1 MNASKLCRRLSLLAP
16 SVALALLAN
25 VALAQSSKVDRLV
38 TFGGSLSDTG
48 NAFAFLSDPAIPRS
62 DCGVPQGVPP
72 YDTLDDFLVPD
83 GPYAKGGHH
92 FSNGATWV
100 EGVARALAL
109 AGNARPAL
117 TNAGK
122 AASNYAAGGARAVA
136 HDDWVA
142 ACRYNLPAQ
151 IGAYLADFPQTSA
164 RSLIA
169 MEIGGNDVR
178 DALLA
183 ALERRDPAP
192 ILQSALASVAN
203 SVGALYASGARK
215 FVLLN
220 IPDPGVAPSVRMF
233 GPDAVAGARVLATGY
248 NDFMLYQLVPA
259 VEGRAAG
266 QRYQDRRSLR
276 LAEPDRRE
284 PGFLRPRQRDRRL
297 RHAGHAAVP
306 VPQARQ
312 LPLLGRP
319 ASDEGGAR
327 DHRAGSAGDDVRAL
341 MLVT

>member
-1 MNASKLCRRLSLLAP
+1 MTASKLCRRLSLLAS
-16 SVALALLAN
+16 SVALALAAN
-25 VALAQSSKVDRLV
+25 AALAQASQVDRLV

-72 YDTLDDFLVPD
+72 YDALDDLLVPD

-122 AASNYAAGGARAVA
+122 AASNYAAGGARAEA
-136 HDDWVA
+136 HSDWVA

-151 IGAYLADFPQTSA
+151 VGDYLADFPQTSA

-178 DALLA
+178 DALMA
-183 ALERRDPAP
+183 ANVGQDPAP
-192 ILQSALASVAN
+192 IIQSALASVGN
-203 SVGALYASGARK
+203 SVGALYASGARR

-220 IPDPGVAPSVRMF
+220 IPDPGVAPSVRML
-233 GPDAVAGARVLATGY
+233 GPIAVAGARALATGY
-248 NDFMLYQLVPA
+248 NDAMRYQLVPA
-259 VEGRAAG
+259 
-266 QRYQDRRSLR
+266 LK
-276 LAEPDRRE
+276 LALPGSDIRIVDLYALLNLIVASPGSYGLVNVTDACVTPNQPPFHCTKPDSYLFWDGLHPTKVVHE
-284 PGFLRPRQRDRRL
+284 II
-297 RHAGHAAVP
+297 
-306 VPQARQ
+306 ARQ
-312 LPLLGRP
+312 VLATIAAP
-319 ASDEGGAR
+319 
-327 DHRAGSAGDDVRAL
+327 
-341 MLVT
+341 

>member
-1 MNASKLCRRLSLLAP
+1 MNASKLCRRLSLLAS
-16 SVALALLAN
+16 SVAIALGAN

-100 EGVARALAL
+100 EGVARALTL

-117 TNAGK
+117 TNSGK

-151 IGAYLADFPQTSA
+151 VGAYLADFPQTSA

-183 ALERRDPAP
+183 ASLGQDPAP
-192 ILQSALASVAN
+192 IIQSALASVGN

-233 GPDAVAGARVLATGY
+233 GPDAVAGARALATGY
-248 NDFMLYQLVPA
+248 NDSMLYTLVPQLKVVLPGSDIRIVDLYA
-259 VEGRAAG
+259 LLNLIVASPGAYGLVNVIDACVTPGTPPFRCTQPDSYLFWDGLHPTKGVHEIIAREV
-266 QRYQDRRSLR
+266 
-276 LAEPDRRE
+276 LATI
-284 PGFLRPRQRDRRL
+284 
-297 RHAGHAAVP
+297 
-306 VPQARQ
+306 
-312 LPLLGRP
+312 
-319 ASDEGGAR
+319 
-327 DHRAGSAGDDVRAL
+327 SAP
-341 MLVT
+341 

>member
-1 MNASKLCRRLSLLAP
+1 
-16 SVALALLAN
+16 

-48 NAFAFLSDPAIPRS
+48 NAFTFLSDPAIPRS

-72 YDTLDDFLVPD
+72 YDALDDFLVPD

-117 TNAGK
+117 TNSGK

-151 IGAYLADFPQTSA
+151 VGAYLADFPQTSA
-164 RSLIA
+164 HSLIA

-183 ALERRDPAP
+183 ASVGQDPAP
-192 ILQSALASVAN
+192 IIQSALASVGN
-203 SVGALYASGARK
+203 SVGALYAAGARK

-220 IPDPGVAPSVRMF
+220 IPDPAKAPSVRML
-233 GPDAVAGARVLATGY
+233 GPGC
-248 NDFMLYQLVPA
+248 
-259 VEGRAAG
+259 
-266 QRYQDRRSLR
+266 S
-276 LAEPDRRE
+276 
-284 PGFLRPRQRDRRL
+284 
-297 RHAGHAAVP
+297 
-306 VPQARQ
+306 
-312 LPLLGRP
+312 
-319 ASDEGGAR
+319 
-327 DHRAGSAGDDVRAL
+327 
-341 MLVT
+341 